1 MTWILNPVAAREK
14 LNAVSFKADE
24 DLIVELDLTDEDVY
38 QRVVK
43 SVTIN
48 FN

>member
-1 MTWILNPVAAREK
+1 MSRFVME
-14 LNAVSFKADE
+14 SFKADE

-48 FN
+48 FKKSLC